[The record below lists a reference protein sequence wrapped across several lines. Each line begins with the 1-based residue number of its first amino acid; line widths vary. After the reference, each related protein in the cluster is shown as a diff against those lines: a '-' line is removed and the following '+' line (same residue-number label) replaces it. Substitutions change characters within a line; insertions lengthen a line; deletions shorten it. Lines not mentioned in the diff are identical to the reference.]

1 MESLDQRINKLK
13 EKYNLSVN
21 TEEKKDNLFNN
32 KEINSLN
39 KKVYSQDS
47 VLNNLNNY
55 INQFINDYHKNYDDK
70 VNLKQ
75 IRLQE
80 LNNSSLKYR
89 DKIYMM
95 ATVATMSAFLY
106 IGTGSLENKL
116 TTSVQLLGAI
126 LPTAYVAYDFI
137 KNEKLFENQK
147 ILKEFEQGI
156 YQRLLNLSKDELLTL
171 SKENKYDT
179 SNNLEKNSKD
189 FKDDKQKYANNLA
202 IYDKVIINEM
212 LNKRLKEIK
221 KIEKYPKFFKFKN
234 NFENII
240 DKFNF
245 KLKNMIFS
253 ESYIKENQL
262 NRQISVYL
270 IDNKDE
276 KQIQFKNYVK
286 QLINN
291 YLQNQIKKD
300 NIPNTQPQKDK
311 FAPK

>member
-13 EKYNLSVN
+13 EKYNLRAN
-21 TEEKKDNLFNN
+21 TEEKKDNLFDN

-39 KKVYSQDS
+39 KEVYSQNS

-95 ATVATMSAFLY
+95 VTVATMSAFLY

-137 KNEKLFENQK
+137 KNKKLFENQK

-156 YQRLLNLSKDELLTL
+156 YQRLLNLNKDELLTL
-171 SKENKYDT
+171 SKENKYNR
-179 SNNLEKNSKD
+179 SNNLK
-189 FKDDKQKYANNLA
+189 
-202 IYDKVIINEM
+202 
-212 LNKRLKEIK
+212 
-221 KIEKYPKFFKFKN
+221 
-234 NFENII
+234 
-240 DKFNF
+240 
-245 KLKNMIFS
+245 
-253 ESYIKENQL
+253 
-262 NRQISVYL
+262 
-270 IDNKDE
+270 
-276 KQIQFKNYVK
+276 
-286 QLINN
+286 
-291 YLQNQIKKD
+291 
-300 NIPNTQPQKDK
+300 
-311 FAPK
+311 

>member
-13 EKYNLSVN
+13 EKYNLSAN

-55 INQFINDYHKNYDDK
+55 INQFINDYHKNYDNK

-106 IGTGSLENKL
+106 IGTGPLENKL

-126 LPTAYVAYDFI
+126 LPTAYVTYDFI

>member
-1 MESLDQRINKLK
+1 MESLDQKINKLK
-13 EKYNLSVN
+13 EKYNLRAN
-21 TEEKKDNLFNN
+21 TEEKKDNLFDN

-39 KKVYSQDS
+39 KKIYSQNS

-106 IGTGSLENKL
+106 IGTGPLENKL
-116 TTSVQLLGAI
+116 ITSVQLLGAI

-156 YQRLLNLSKDELLTL
+156 YQRLLNLSKDEVLTL
-171 SKENKYDT
+171 LKENKYDT

-253 ESYIKENQL
+253 ESHIKENQL

-291 YLQNQIKKD
+291 YLQNQTKKD
-300 NIPNTQPQKDK
+300 NIPDTQPQKDK
-311 FAPK
+311 FAPN

>member
-13 EKYNLSVN
+13 EKYNLRAN
-21 TEEKKDNLFNN
+21 TEEKKDNLFDN

-39 KKVYSQDS
+39 KEVYSQNS

-126 LPTAYVAYDFI
+126 LSTAYVAYDFI

-189 FKDDKQKYANNLA
+189 FKNDKQKYANNLA

-276 KQIQFKNYVK
+276 KQILFKNYVK

-291 YLQNQIKKD
+291 YLQNQTKKD
-300 NIPNTQPQKDK
+300 NIPDTQPQKDK
-311 FAPK
+311 FAPN

>member
-1 MESLDQRINKLK
+1 MENLDQRINKLK
-13 EKYNLSVN
+13 EKYNLRAN
-21 TEEKKDNLFNN
+21 TEEKKDNLFDN

-39 KKVYSQDS
+39 KEVYSQNS

-95 ATVATMSAFLY
+95 ATVAAMSAFLY
-106 IGTGSLENKL
+106 IGTGALENKL

-137 KNEKLFENQK
+137 KNKKLFENQK

-189 FKDDKQKYANNLA
+189 FKNDKQKYANNLA

-253 ESYIKENQL
+253 ESHIKENQL

-291 YLQNQIKKD
+291 YLQNQTKKD
-300 NIPNTQPQKDK
+300 NIPDTQPQKDK
-311 FAPK
+311 FAPN

>member
-13 EKYNLSVN
+13 EKYNLRAN
-21 TEEKKDNLFNN
+21 TEEKKDNLFDN

-39 KKVYSQDS
+39 KKVYSQNS

-137 KNEKLFENQK
+137 KNGKLFENQK

-234 NFENII
+234 NFEKII

-253 ESYIKENQL
+253 ESHIKENQL

-291 YLQNQIKKD
+291 YLQNQTKKN
-300 NIPNTQPQKDK
+300 NIPDTQPQKDK
-311 FAPK
+311 FAPN

>member
-1 MESLDQRINKLK
+1 MENLDQRINKLK
-13 EKYNLSVN
+13 EKYNLRAN
-21 TEEKKDNLFNN
+21 TEEKKDNLFDN

-39 KKVYSQDS
+39 KEVYSQNS

-95 ATVATMSAFLY
+95 ATVAAMSAFLY
-106 IGTGSLENKL
+106 IGTGALENKL
-116 TTSVQLLGAI
+116 TTLVQLLGAI

-137 KNEKLFENQK
+137 KNKKLFENQK

-189 FKDDKQKYANNLA
+189 FKNDKQKYANNLA

-253 ESYIKENQL
+253 ESHIKENQL

-291 YLQNQIKKD
+291 YLQNQTKKD
-300 NIPNTQPQKDK
+300 NIPDTQPQKDK
-311 FAPK
+311 FAPN

>member
-13 EKYNLSVN
+13 EKYNLRAN
-21 TEEKKDNLFNN
+21 TGEKKDNLFDN

-39 KKVYSQDS
+39 KKIYSQNS

-116 TTSVQLLGAI
+116 ITSVQLLGAI

-291 YLQNQIKKD
+291 YLQNQTKKD
-300 NIPNTQPQKDK
+300 NIPDTQPQKDK
-311 FAPK
+311 FAPN